1 MGQELSH
8 YEVRRTRSR
17 TRTHFSSHPLP
28 SRLQRPKESDVQP
41 KVAADEN
48 PYGAKPM
55 SLVLRMNRAEQN
67 AGDFKVR
74 LFLSPTR

>member
-1 MGQELSH
+1 MRCAARVLAH
-8 YEVRRTRSR
+8 AHTFPVTLC
-17 TRTHFSSHPLP
+17 LP
-28 SRLQRPKESDVQP
+28 AGLQRPKESDVQP

>member
-1 MGQELSH
+1 
-8 YEVRRTRSR
+8 
-17 TRTHFSSHPLP
+17 
-28 SRLQRPKESDVQP
+28 LQRPKESDEQP

-74 LFLSPTR
+74 L

>member
-1 MGQELSH
+1 M
-8 YEVRRTRSR
+8 
-17 TRTHFSSHPLP
+17 
-28 SRLQRPKESDVQP
+28 QRPKESGEPEP

-74 LFLSPTR
+74 LLLFAHPLAFALMQTCDRAGGL